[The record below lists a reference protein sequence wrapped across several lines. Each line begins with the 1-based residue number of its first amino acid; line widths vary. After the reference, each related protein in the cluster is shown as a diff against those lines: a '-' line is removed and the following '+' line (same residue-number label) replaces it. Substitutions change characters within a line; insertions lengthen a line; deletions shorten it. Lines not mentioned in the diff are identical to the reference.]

1 LTPIC
6 LRNRLEN
13 MQANYVQRIRL
24 VFSKSGSTRYI
35 GHLDLARTLERAI
48 NKANIPIAYTQ
59 GFNKRHRMQMADAL
73 PLGFTSE
80 CEIADLLLGQ
90 IVEPKSLHKDLSS
103 ALPAG
108 IDLHSVSEVPISE
121 KSLQNQTREAS
132 YVARINQ
139 DLLGSELQKR
149 LDELMSQSSIVRER
163 RGKEYDLRPRIFS
176 LSLSEIGDDE
186 VEIEMILSLA
196 PGEVGRPDEVLDA
209 MGLDPL
215 AADIHRTRIRLEND

>member
-1 LTPIC
+1 
-6 LRNRLEN
+6 
-13 MQANYVQRIRL
+13 MQANYIQRIRL
-24 VFSKSGSTRYI
+24 VISKSGSTRYI

-48 NKANIPIAYTQ
+48 NRANIPIAYTQ
-59 GFNKRHRMQMADAL
+59 GFNKRHRMQLADAL

-90 IVEPKSLHKDLSS
+90 IVEPKSLHKDLSA

-108 IDLHSVSEVPISE
+108 IELYSVGEVPIAE
-121 KSLQNQTREAS
+121 KSLQNQTRDAS

-163 RGKEYDLRPRIFS
+163 KGKEYDLRPRIFS

-186 VEIEMILSLA
+186 VEIEMILSLT

>member
-1 LTPIC
+1 
-6 LRNRLEN
+6 
-13 MQANYVQRIRL
+13 MQANYIQRIRL

-35 GHLDLARTLERAI
+35 GHLDLARTLARAI
-48 NKANIPIAYTQ
+48 NRANIPIAYTQ

-90 IVEPKSLHKDLSS
+90 IVEPKSLHKDLSA

-163 RGKEYDLRPRIFS
+163 RGKD
-176 LSLSEIGDDE
+176 
-186 VEIEMILSLA
+186 
-196 PGEVGRPDEVLDA
+196 
-209 MGLDPL
+209 
-215 AADIHRTRIRLEND
+215 

>member
-1 LTPIC
+1 
-6 LRNRLEN
+6 
-13 MQANYVQRIRL
+13 MQANYIQRIRL
-24 VFSKSGSTRYI
+24 VLGKSGSTRYI

-48 NKANIPIAYTQ
+48 NRANIPIAYTQ

-90 IVEPKSLHKDLSS
+90 IVETKSLHKDLSA

-108 IDLHSVSEVPISE
+108 IDLHSVNEVPISE
-121 KSLQNQTREAS
+121 KSLQNQTRESS

-139 DLLGSELQKR
+139 EIPGSELQKR

-215 AADIHRTRIRLEND
+215 AADIHRTRIKLEND

>member
-1 LTPIC
+1 
-6 LRNRLEN
+6 
-13 MQANYVQRIRL
+13 MQPNYIQRIRL
-24 VFSKSGSTRYI
+24 VISKSGSTRYI

-48 NKANIPIAYTQ
+48 NRANIPIAYTQ

-90 IVEPKSLHKDLSS
+90 IVEPKSLHKDLSA

-108 IDLHSVSEVPISE
+108 IELHSVSEVPISE
-121 KSLQNQTREAS
+121 KSLQNQTRDAS

>member
-1 LTPIC
+1 
-6 LRNRLEN
+6 
-13 MQANYVQRIRL
+13 MQANYIQRIRL
-24 VFSKSGSTRYI
+24 VLGKSGSTRYI

-48 NKANIPIAYTQ
+48 NRANIPIAYTQ

-90 IVEPKSLHKDLSS
+90 IVETKSLHKDLSA

-121 KSLQNQTREAS
+121 KSLQNQTRESS

-139 DLLGSELQKR
+139 EIPGSELQKR

-196 PGEVGRPDEVLDA
+196 PGEVGRPDEVLNA

>member
-1 LTPIC
+1 
-6 LRNRLEN
+6 
-13 MQANYVQRIRL
+13 MQANYIQRIRL
-24 VFSKSGSTRYI
+24 VISKSGSTRYI

-48 NKANIPIAYTQ
+48 NRANIPIAYTQ

-73 PLGFTSE
+73 PLGLTSE

-90 IVEPKSLHKDLSS
+90 IVEPKSLHKDLSA

-108 IDLHSVSEVPISE
+108 IELHSVSEVPITE
-121 KSLQNQTREAS
+121 KSLQNQTRDAS

-163 RGKEYDLRPRIFS
+163 KGKEYDLRPRIFS

-186 VEIEMILSLA
+186 VEIEMILSLT